1 MLDSFTRAFSR
12 TLEIAIVA
20 CLAIMCVLVFGNVVL
35 RYGFDSGIVWSEE
48 MSRLVFVWMI
58 FLGAILAA
66 KDKAHIVFDSLLNAM
81 PAPLRKLC
89 VAFTAAVILA
99 CCAAFIV
106 GGWQQTVINM
116 DNEYPVL
123 GISYAWLYGVAIVFG
138 AGMAL
143 TVVLNLWSSLRAGS
157 EGGRP

>member
-1 MLDSFTRAFSR
+1 MLDRFSRAFSR
-12 TLEIAIVA
+12 FLEIAIVA
-20 CLAIMCVLVFGNVVL
+20 CLAVMCVLVFGNVVL

-48 MSRLVFVWMI
+48 MSRLVFVWLI

-66 KDKAHIVFDSLLNAM
+66 KDHAHIVFDSLLQAL
-81 PAPLRKLC
+81 PAPLRTLC
-89 VAFTAAVILA
+89 RVFTAAIMLA

-116 DNEYPVL
+116 DNQYPVL

-143 TVVLNLWSSLRAGS
+143 AIVLNFLSASQSGAARA
-157 EGGRP
+157 RP